1 MLQNIGTKVVN
12 NLAKETAKK
21 GIINLKYVPTYNPPN
36 NVIYAHT
43 KYFPNYKPEFKQV
56 YNKFYDN
63 FTKDIKLKNEN
74 LKFAENIPRTIN
86 LGLFKNVEIINRNE
100 KQNYLAEKY
109 GFKEHPEEIKNKV
122 SKEEY
127 ERIRDLYHKKSTL
140 ENFYIN
146 KLHLLVNNVKKDFD
160 GLESKYHLNLT
171 EEQILKEYRFASNS
185 TNFRLQI
192 IKQKLQEFNLVSKNE
207 IKDFENK
214 INLTETQ
221 IDKYTKLLETYD
233 NKQLVNEIIMDEL
246 KQLFNKTVTNIKS
259 HYKVSKE
266 LLSRLNKNFN
276 EAYKEKVLNSKFIL
290 FLFNVA
296 KQIKNSKL
304 LKDYLT
310 SLNTYFNNVI
320 ITAKNM
326 QNKLASDFNKIIEYF
341 KTVNK
346 KGVETKYIT
355 EFYELL
361 VSPNVNKEQIIT
373 KINELMVLINK
384 NNYKEFNNKIN
395 KFLNYIKKSYKM
407 TKKTFS
413 ILKSKNKLDQL
424 LIKDIQN
431 NFNLQLDIDII
442 NKIKHLMYK
451 QPNNIFKKNLK
462 ENDNIMSLN
471 AINIMSKLY

>member
-1 MLQNIGTKVVN
+1 
-12 NLAKETAKK
+12 
-21 GIINLKYVPTYNPPN
+21 
-36 NVIYAHT
+36 
-43 KYFPNYKPEFKQV
+43 
-56 YNKFYDN
+56 
-63 FTKDIKLKNEN
+63 
-74 LKFAENIPRTIN
+74 
-86 LGLFKNVEIINRNE
+86 
-100 KQNYLAEKY
+100 
-109 GFKEHPEEIKNKV
+109 
-122 SKEEY
+122 
-127 ERIRDLYHKKSTL
+127 
-140 ENFYIN
+140 
-146 KLHLLVNNVKKDFD
+146 
-160 GLESKYHLNLT
+160 
-171 EEQILKEYRFASNS
+171 
-185 TNFRLQI
+185 
-192 IKQKLQEFNLVSKNE
+192 
-207 IKDFENK
+207 
-214 INLTETQ
+214 
-221 IDKYTKLLETYD
+221 
-233 NKQLVNEIIMDEL
+233 
-246 KQLFNKTVTNIKS
+246 
-259 HYKVSKE
+259 
-266 LLSRLNKNFN
+266 
-276 EAYKEKVLNSKFIL
+276 
-290 FLFNVA
+290 
-296 KQIKNSKL
+296 
-304 LKDYLT
+304 
-310 SLNTYFNNVI
+310 
-320 ITAKNM
+320 M